1 MEIPMSKTVAK
12 NTSIAGEAVES
23 FNKAFEAAK
32 NFELPA
38 AAREFVV
45 RQAKTAEE
53 RVESAHA
60 NAANAATRAEKL
72 AASFVGGYANFTR
85 GLIDAS
91 LSNAQHALKTVEKV
105 AGAKSL
111 NEVVQIQSDYVRES
125 AKVNFERAKN
135 AAEAA
140 RASLTDGAKQ
150 VQSEL
155 SALYPKKAA

>member
-1 MEIPMSKTVAK
+1 MSKTVK
-12 NTSIAGEAVES
+12 TPSIAGEAAES
-23 FNKAFEAAK
+23 FSKAFDAAK

-38 AAREFVV
+38 AARDFVV

-53 RVESAHA
+53 RVESVHA

-72 AASFVGGYANFTR
+72 ATSFIGGYANFAR
-85 GLIDAS
+85 GVIDAS

-105 AGAKSL
+105 AAAKSL

-125 AKVNFERAKN
+125 ARVNFERAKN

-140 RASLTDGAKQ
+140 RASLTDGVKQ
-150 VQSEL
+150 VQSDL
-155 SALYPKKAA
+155 SAMYPKKAA

>member
-1 MEIPMSKTVAK
+1 MSKTVK
-12 NTSIAGEAVES
+12 NQSIANEAVES
-23 FNKAFEAAK
+23 FTKAFDAAK

-38 AAREFVV
+38 AARDFVK
-45 RQAKTAEE
+45 RQAATAQE

-72 AASFVGGYANFTR
+72 ALSFVGGYANIAR
-85 GLIDAS
+85 GVIDAS
-91 LSNAQHALKTVEKV
+91 LANAQHALTTVEKV

-125 AKVNFERAKN
+125 ARVNYDRARS

-140 RASLTDGAKQ
+140 RESITDGVKQ

-155 SALYPKKAA
+155 QALYPKKAA